1 VSVSALRK
9 SARRGFPSGL
19 LAPELPL
26 RLVRISESGVELA
39 ESSQPIGVLIDLLRR
54 VKARKFLRVAD
65 RKTFDDHPSRLVGIA
80 WLKVG
85 HAIRR
90 EIRTTLNVNA
100 GQALV
105 VFALSGAHGYTFQF
119 SVQPAN
125 EPVRMSH
132 DLLQHAQLALLE
144 AEGTA

>member
-1 VSVSALRK
+1 M
-9 SARRGFPSGL
+9 
-19 LAPELPL
+19 
-26 RLVRISESGVELA
+26 RISESGVDLA
-39 ESSQPIGVLIDLLRR
+39 ESSQSIRVLIDLLRR
-54 VKARKFLRVAD
+54 GKARRYLRVVD
-65 RKTFDDHPSRLVGIA
+65 RNAFDDHPSRLVGIA

-90 EIRTTLNVNA
+90 EIRTVMDAKA

-132 DLLQHAQLALLE
+132 DLLEHAQLSLLE
-144 AEGTA
+144 TEGTA